1 MNFIHIIEILFTVIA
16 GWAMNAIVLPRI
28 SLVSFRRRLFDSVDG
43 RKIHTAHIPR
53 LGGIGFF
60 PCITVTVALTI
71 IFHNLGQSCNM
82 LDMDLTN
89 RLLSMLCCLFALFL
103 MGMMDDLIGVRY
115 RSKFMV
121 QILCGIL
128 LVTSGICFDNLYG
141 LLGINAVP
149 YYIGA
154 PFTVFVIVY
163 ILNAINLIDGID
175 GLASGL
181 SIIAFFAFGCMFV
194 RLQWWMYAFI
204 CFASFGVL
212 LPFFY
217 VNVYGNVRRGRK
229 IFMGDTG
236 SLTIGMLLAV
246 MAIRLS
252 MSDPVKENVFPGAI
266 VIAFSFLIVPMLDV
280 IRVVIHR
287 LRCGKSPFLPDK
299 NHIHHKFIAMGMP
312 QHRAMACIIGIA
324 FTFAVVNVFLIH
336 YLSTT
341 SLFLLDV
348 AAWTTMHCYIT
359 VRINRKSKSEKIN
372 CTENKK

>member
-1 MNFIHIIEILFTVIA
+1 MDILHLIEFIFTVIV
-16 GWAMNAIVLPRI
+16 GYTLSAMALPRI
-28 SLVSFRRRLFDSVDG
+28 SLVSFRRRLFDQIDG
-43 RKIHTAHIPR
+43 RKLHTAHIPR
-53 LGGIGFF
+53 LGGIAFF
-60 PCITVTVALTI
+60 PCITITVSLAI
-71 IFHNLGQSCNM
+71 IFHNLWMDSNM
-82 LDMDLTN
+82 LDMNLTN
-89 RLLSMLCCLFALFL
+89 RLLSVFCCLFLL
-103 MGMMDDLIGVRY
+103 YLTGMMDDLISVRY

-121 QILCGIL
+121 QIVCGVL
-128 LVTSGICFDNLYG
+128 LVTSGFCLDNLHG
-141 LLGINAVP
+141 LFGIGAIP

-154 PFTVFVIVY
+154 PFTVFIIVY

-181 SIIAFFAFGCMFV
+181 SIIAFFAFGCMFI

-204 CFASFGVL
+204 AFASFGVL

-217 VNVYGNVRRGRK
+217 KNVYGNVQRGRK

-252 MSDPVKENVFPGAI
+252 MSDPVKESVFPGAI

-280 IRVVIHR
+280 VRVVLHR
-287 LRCGKSPFLPDK
+287 WRSRKPLFLPDK
-299 NHIHHKFIAMGMP
+299 NHIHHKFIALGMS
-312 QHRAMACIIGIA
+312 QRQAMAGIICIA

-341 SLFLLDV
+341 LLFLLDV
-348 AAWTTMHCYIT
+348 AVWTMLHCYIT
-359 VRINRKSKSEKIN
+359 IKINRKN
-372 CTENKK
+372 RLENKLYRNKI